1 MCEYQVVRQVS
12 FSENFVYVLNEWF
25 LYLYVVPISDLILIV
40 QGTQQVILKCLMVMM
55 AIKHSLTIL
64 FIRSNHVT
72 VENSLSS
79 ALNFE
84 P

>member
-25 LYLYVVPISDLILIV
+25 LYLYVVPIIDLILIV
-40 QGTQQVILKCLMVMM
+40 KGTQQVILKCLMVMM

-79 ALNFE
+79 ALNLE